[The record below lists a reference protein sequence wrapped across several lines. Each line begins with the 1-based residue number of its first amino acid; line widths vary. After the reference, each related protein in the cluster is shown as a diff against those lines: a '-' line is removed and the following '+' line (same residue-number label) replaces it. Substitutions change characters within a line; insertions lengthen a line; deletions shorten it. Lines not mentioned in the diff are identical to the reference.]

1 MKSQPNCPPFDAL
14 HMERARTVFAPRGW
28 SVKKRIKKWTCFNGY
43 VKWIYDGKWWL
54 QMWIVYDSM
63 NKTWLMAILCHKLC
77 GMLSQNMDISWSMV
91 MFIGISWI
99 FIMPDIF
106 ITGNHQSGF
115 PQPIPWRIYNDYWCS
130 PKKPSNC
137 HSNSIIIYIYVY
149 IETICSLYLEN
160 HMETIQQL
168 YLEGT
173 QAVPGNAT
181 IIMTYTW

>member
-1 MKSQPNCPPFDAL
+1 
-14 HMERARTVFAPRGW
+14 
-28 SVKKRIKKWTCFNGY
+28 
-43 VKWIYDGKWWL
+43 
-54 QMWIVYDSM
+54 
-63 NKTWLMAILCHKLC
+63 
-77 GMLSQNMDISWSMV
+77 
-91 MFIGISWI
+91 
-99 FIMPDIF
+99 MPDIF

-181 IIMTYTW
+181 IIMTYT